1 MGESKDRLFP
11 SSAMCPDLVLE
22 ESAHVIQIARTF
34 GIHALSFGFCFDI
47 PKLYVNYFTYHIS
60 SILAALLMCR

>member
-1 MGESKDRLFP
+1 MGESKDGLFP

-34 GIHALSFGFCFDI
+34 GVHALSLGFCFNI
-47 PKLYVNYFTYHIS
+47 PKLYVNYFIYHIS
-60 SILAALLMCR
+60 SILAMLLMYW